1 MIIQG
6 RPMPKPAQAG
16 ESLIRLVIP
25 ACSGVQPDPRHAA
38 KVAMDPGVRRGD
50 DHAPL
55 FAQMLVPISAL
66 GCVFS
71 CGRCKHI
78 HPAVCIVDEK
88 PFALSVD
95 LAEHLLQQ
103 RPTLQGKVYVI
114 TVLTHHEPQ

>member
-1 MIIQG
+1 M
-6 RPMPKPAQAG
+6 
-16 ESLIRLVIP
+16 
-25 ACSGVQPDPRHAA
+25 
-38 KVAMDPGVRRGD
+38 
-50 DHAPL
+50 

-78 HPAVCIVDEK
+78 HPAARIVNEK
-88 PFALSVD
+88 PFTLPVD

-114 TVLTHHEPQ
+114 TVSMRHEAQ

>member
-25 ACSGVQPDPRHAA
+25 A
-38 KVAMDPGVRRGD
+38 PGRRSR
-50 DHAPL
+50 PL

-78 HPAVCIVDEK
+78 HPAARIVNEK
-88 PFALSVD
+88 PFTLPVD
-95 LAEHLLQQ
+95 LAEHLVQQ
-103 RPTLQGKVYVI
+103 RLTLQGKVNVI
-114 TVLTHHEPQ
+114 AMSIRHEPQ